1 MFFFVLG
8 VLVSVLIY
16 YKLIRPCSYWKDR
29 GVKHARSWPLVG
41 SMGAVVLKR
50 RPFATVSLDLYNKYP
65 EERYVGYMQFTQ
77 NFLLIR
83 DLDLIKKITTQDF
96 NHFQSHVRFGQSDSD
111 PLLSKNLLFMSG
123 EEWKSLR
130 SSLSPAFTSS
140 KMRNMYLMVEECAEN
155 FVNHYQADVEVEM
168 RDVFSRFT
176 TDVIA
181 STAFGIT
188 VDSFKEPNNEFFAMG
203 VILTKLTA
211 WQTVKIIMTQMS
223 KSVGNL
229 FGIQVFP
236 KRATE
241 FFKRIVKDNI
251 EKREAEGIVRPDLI
265 HLLMEARKG
274 KLKPESG
281 GDNREGFAAV
291 EESQIEPSSK
301 EVELSDEHIL
311 AQAMLFF
318 FAAFDTVSTAASFM
332 AYELAL
338 NPDIQKKLQEEIDSV
353 KSKHDGKIPYDAL
366 LSMKYLDQVVS
377 ETLRKWPPNFETD
390 RLCVKDYLIPSTNPD
405 EKGFLVKKGIV
416 ALVPMM
422 ALQRDPQYYPEP
434 DRFDPERF
442 NDENK
447 SKVVPGTYLPFG
459 MGPRNCIGSRFALL
473 EIKSVFCHLLGKFD
487 ITPYDKTEIPM
498 KLSSKHF
505 NMQPEKGF
513 WLRLNLRKE
522 GSS

>member
-1 MFFFVLG
+1 
-8 VLVSVLIY
+8 LIY

-223 KSVGNL
+223 KSVGN
-229 FGIQVFP
+229 VSRR
-236 KRATE
+236 RA
-241 FFKRIVKDNI
+241 R
-251 EKREAEGIVRPDLI
+251 RR
-265 HLLMEARKG
+265 
-274 KLKPESG
+274 
-281 GDNREGFAAV
+281 
-291 EESQIEPSSK
+291 
-301 EVELSDEHIL
+301 
-311 AQAMLFF
+311 
-318 FAAFDTVSTAASFM
+318 
-332 AYELAL
+332 
-338 NPDIQKKLQEEIDSV
+338 
-353 KSKHDGKIPYDAL
+353 YD
-366 LSMKYLDQVVS
+366 
-377 ETLRKWPPNFETD
+377 
-390 RLCVKDYLIPSTNPD
+390 
-405 EKGFLVKKGIV
+405 
-416 ALVPMM
+416 
-422 ALQRDPQYYPEP
+422 
-434 DRFDPERF
+434 
-442 NDENK
+442 
-447 SKVVPGTYLPFG
+447 
-459 MGPRNCIGSRFALL
+459 
-473 EIKSVFCHLLGKFD
+473 
-487 ITPYDKTEIPM
+487 
-498 KLSSKHF
+498 
-505 NMQPEKGF
+505 
-513 WLRLNLRKE
+513 
-522 GSS
+522 